1 MNIVHLQLSGG
12 IGGISVL
19 TRDLAKISDNNNM
32 FYFLFEGGIIAD
44 DMAKNGSLVHIENGR
59 HFDFI
64 GEAIKFTKFCK
75 KNKADIIIAHT
86 GSPICRFLALYAK
99 KHIKNTKLLI
109 YFHSN
114 AFLGGYNNKIKKI
127 LDDKIEETAF
137 KSCNYAVAISDSV
150 KESFIKKYGFNADK
164 IKVVY
169 NGVDTEKF
177 APNFSKSTDK
187 FTITYVGRVLKF
199 KGIHTLIEAAALLN
213 HSNINIQIIGT
224 AYDGYDKELLSL
236 AKEKDIEKQVQ
247 LCGAQTNVEQ
257 WLQSSQLFVHP
268 TMAEEGF
275 GLTLA
280 EALSC
285 GVPCAAF
292 DEGAMK
298 EIIIN
303 GKNGFIADEL
313 TAQGLAHAIEKIYII
328 WKNDFEKY
336 IEMCRYSR
344 ESAKRFELKNTLR
357 QLEELY
363 K

>member
-19 TRDLAKISDNNNM
+19 TRDLAKISDNNNI
-32 FYFLFEGGIIAD
+32 FYFLFEGGVIAD
-44 DMAKNGSLVHIENGR
+44 DMKKNGSLVHIEDGR

-64 GEAIKFTKFCK
+64 GEAKKFTEFCK
-75 KNKADIIIAHT
+75 KNNADVIIAHT
-86 GSPICRFLALYAK
+86 GSPICRFLGLYAK
-99 KHIKNTKLLI
+99 RHMKTKLLV

-114 AFLGGYNNKIKKI
+114 AFLGGYNNKLKKL
-127 LDDKIEETAF
+127 LDDKIEKAAF
-137 KSCNYAVAISDSV
+137 KSCDCAVAISSSV
-150 KESFIKKYGFNADK
+150 KDSFIEKYNFSPDK
-164 IKVVY
+164 IKVIY

-177 APNFSKSTDK
+177 SADFSKPADS
-187 FTITYVGRVLKF
+187 FSISYVGRVLAF
-199 KGIHTLIEAAALLN
+199 KGIHILVKALALLPYN
-213 HSNINIQIIGT
+213 DIKVQIIGR
-224 AYDGYDKELLSL
+224 AYDDYDKDLISL
-236 AKEKDIEKQVQ
+236 AEEKGVADRVQ

-275 GLTLA
+275 GLTLV

-285 GVPCAAF
+285 GVPCVAF
-292 DEGAMK
+292 NEGAMR

-303 GKNGFIADEL
+303 GINGFIADEL
-313 TAQGLAHAIEKIYII
+313 SAQGLADAIEKVYLL
-328 WKNDFEKY
+328 WKNNSEDYTK
-336 IEMCRYSR
+336 MCRYSR
-344 ESAKRFELKNTLR
+344 ESAKRFELKNTLK

>member
-19 TRDLAKISDNNNM
+19 TRDLAKISNNNNI
-32 FYFLFEGGIIAD
+32 FYFLFEGGVIAD
-44 DMAKNGSLVHIENGR
+44 DMKKNGSLVHIEDGQ
-59 HFDFI
+59 HFSFI
-64 GEAIKFTKFCK
+64 SEAKKFTDFCK
-75 KNKADIIIAHT
+75 KNNANVIIAHT

-99 KHIKNTKLLI
+99 KHIKNAKMLI

-114 AFLGGYNNKIKKI
+114 AFLGGYNNKLKKL
-127 LDDKIEETAF
+127 LDDKIEKSAF
-137 KSCNYAVAISDSV
+137 KSCDYAVAISSSV
-150 KESFIKKYGFNADK
+150 KDSFIKKYNFSPDK

-177 APNFSKSTDK
+177 TADFNKPADC
-187 FTITYVGRVLKF
+187 FTISYVGRVLEF
-199 KGIHTLIEAAALLN
+199 KGIHILIKALALLPYN
-213 HSNINIQIIGT
+213 DIRVQIIGK
-224 AYDGYDKELLSL
+224 AYDDYDKYLINL
-236 AKEKDIEKQVQ
+236 AEEKGVADRVQ
-247 LCGAQTNVEQ
+247 LCGAQTNIEQ
-257 WLQSSQLFVHP
+257 WLKSSHLFVHP

-275 GLTLA
+275 GLTLV

-292 DEGAMK
+292 DEGAMR

-313 TAQGLAHAIEKIYII
+313 TARGLADAVEKVYLL
-328 WKNDFEKY
+328 WKNNTEDYTK
-336 IEMCRYSR
+336 MCRYSR
-344 ESAKRFELKNTLR
+344 ESAKRFELKNTLK

>member
-19 TRDLAKISDNNNM
+19 TRDLAKISENNNI
-32 FYFLFEGGIIAD
+32 FYFLFEGGVIAD
-44 DMAKNGSLVHIENGR
+44 DMKKNGSLVHIEDGR

-64 GEAIKFTKFCK
+64 GEAGKFTKFCK
-75 KNKADIIIAHT
+75 TNNADVIIAHT
-86 GSPICRFLALYAK
+86 GSPICRFLGLYAK
-99 KHIKNTKLLI
+99 KHMKNTKFLV

-114 AFLGGYNNKIKKI
+114 AFLGGYNNKLKKL
-127 LDDKIEETAF
+127 LDDKIEKAAF
-137 KSCNYAVAISDSV
+137 KSCNYAVAISSSV
-150 KESFIKKYGFNADK
+150 KNSFIEKYNFSPDK

-177 APNFSKSTDK
+177 SPNFSKPADNFAIS
-187 FTITYVGRVLKF
+187 YVGRVLAF
-199 KGIHTLIEAAALLN
+199 KGIHILVKALALLPYN
-213 HSNINIQIIGT
+213 DIRVQIIGR
-224 AYDGYDKELLSL
+224 AYDDYDKDLISL
-236 AKEKDIEKQVQ
+236 AAEKGVADRVL

-275 GLTLA
+275 GLTLV

-285 GVPCAAF
+285 GVPCVAF
-292 DEGAMK
+292 NEGAMR
-298 EIIIN
+298 EIIID
-303 GKNGFIADEL
+303 GKNGFIADDL
-313 TAQGLAHAIEKIYII
+313 SIQGLADAIEKVYLL
-328 WKNDFEKY
+328 WKNNYEAY
-336 IEMCRYSR
+336 INMCRYSR
-344 ESAKRFELKNTLR
+344 ESAKRFELKNTLN